1 MTVQKIIQQGYRW
14 QVGNGDSISVW
25 TDKWLPIST
34 TFRITSHPY
43 ALPTNSRVTSLI
55 DQETRQWRIG
65 FIKEIFPPH
74 EDHTIL
80 SIPLSHRFPP
90 DRIVWAQTP
99 KGIFSVSSAY
109 KVSLSINGNTAA
121 THSGPLDAQ
130 NTRLFWRTLWRL
142 HIPNKL
148 RSFAWR
154 ACKNVLPTKVNL
166 CSRKILTDPTCE
178 DCGLDAETNGH
189 VL

>member
-74 EDHTIL
+74 EDQTIL
-80 SIPLSHRFPP
+80 SIPPSHRFPP

-154 ACKNVLPTKVNL
+154 ACKSVLPTKVNL